1 MTNPTLFSL
10 PWLVAAL
17 LVAPRTNAQAWQWA
31 RDLGGTD
38 ADIGKDVCLDPQ
50 NNVHVAGWTLGEVT
64 GECTTLTGSGG
75 TSIFLAKYDPFGACL
90 WSRVDGGPGDD
101 VARGIATDAQGNTF
115 ITGSYSTLAQ
125 FGTVT
130 LGAQGD
136 ADVFVAKYGPDGDF
150 LWVAHGGGPF
160 DEQGTAVATDA
171 EGNVF
176 VCGRY
181 RSTCTFGAFTI
192 GTVNSNFDAFLAKLD
207 ADGNWLWIRRAGDI
221 GGEEANAVAVDAQGD
236 AYITGWFSSPIA
248 VFSSQQVSPVGG
260 GADIFLAKYTGD
272 GTCLWVRGAG
282 AASSDQ
288 GNALAIDSQGRP
300 YISGWLSGDTAHFGG
315 ITLLPEYG
323 EAEDLFVAK
332 YDPQGECLWAVRAGG
347 TGMDVATGL
356 SFIHRD
362 VLIVSGQF
370 TDTAAIGGTTLEAMA
385 GTDVYTAGYDTT
397 GAPLWGLQ
405 AGGSGYEQAGKVVG
419 TATGVAYTT
428 GSYDT
433 QASFSGWTLDAVAAS
448 DLYLAKVGEMATALP
463 PPTTNAPALAW
474 DPAARLLSIA
484 TADGSTFPSGQL
496 QVFDAAGR
504 LARSIPLS
512 GQRHVALGAM
522 GPGLYLVRLNMAKGQ
537 AYLRVL
543 LEQ

>member
-1 MTNPTLFSL
+1 MTNRTLFSL
-10 PWLVAAL
+10 PLLVAAL
-17 LVAPRTNAQAWQWA
+17 LAAPRTNAQAWQWA

-64 GECTTLTGSGG
+64 GDCATLSGSGAS
-75 TSIFLAKYDPFGACL
+75 SIFLAEYDPFGACL

-115 ITGSYSTLAQ
+115 ITGSYSGLAQ

-130 LGAQGD
+130 LGVQGD

-160 DEQGTAVATDA
+160 DEQGSAVATDA

-181 RSTCTFGAFTI
+181 RSTCTFGASTI
-192 GTVNSNFDAFLAKLD
+192 GTVNNNFDAFLGKLD

-221 GGEEANAVAVDAQGD
+221 GGEEANAVAVDAQGF
-236 AYITGWFSSPIA
+236 AYITGWYSSPIA

-260 GADIFLAKYTGD
+260 GADIFLAKYDPT

-282 AASSDQ
+282 ATSSDQ
-288 GNALAIDSQGRP
+288 GNALAIDSQGYP

-323 EAEDLFVAK
+323 EAEDLFLAK

-370 TDTAAIGGTTLEAMA
+370 TDTAAIGGTTLQAIA
-385 GTDVYTAGYDTT
+385 GTDVYIAGYDTT
-397 GAPLWGLQ
+397 GAALWGLQ
-405 AGGSGYEQAGKVVG
+405 AGGNGYEQAGKVVG
-419 TATGVAYTT
+419 TTTGVAYTT

-448 DLYLAKVGEMATALP
+448 DLYLAKVGDMATALP
-463 PPTTNAPALAW
+463 AADISAPVLRW
-474 DPAARLLSIA
+474 DPVAALLTI
-484 TADGSTFPSGQL
+484 TVADGGTLPSGHL
-496 QVFDAAGR
+496 QVFDFAGR
-504 LARSIPLS
+504 LLRSATTH
-512 GQRHVALGAM
+512 GQRSVPLEGLAPGIYRVRLITPM
-522 GPGLYLVRLNMAKGQ
+522 GPAFLSIAAGL
-537 AYLRVL
+537 
-543 LEQ
+543 

>member
-10 PWLVAAL
+10 PLLVAAL
-17 LVAPRTNAQAWQWA
+17 LAAPRTNAQVWQWA
-31 RDLGGTD
+31 RDLGGND

-64 GECTTLTGSGG
+64 GDCATLMGSEG
-75 TSIFLAKYDPFGACL
+75 TSIFLAEYDPFGACL

-115 ITGSYSTLAQ
+115 ITGSYSGLAQ

-130 LGAQGD
+130 LGVQGD
-136 ADVFVAKYGPDGDF
+136 ADVFVAKYGPEGDF

-181 RSTCTFGAFTI
+181 RSSCTFGAFTI
-192 GTVNSNFDAFLAKLD
+192 GTVNNNFDAFLGKLD
-207 ADGNWLWIRRAGDI
+207 ADGNWLWMRRAGDI
-221 GGEEANAVAVDAQGD
+221 GGEEANAVAVDDQGNC
-236 AYITGWFSSPIA
+236 YMTGWFSSPIA
-248 VFSSQQVSPVGG
+248 VFSSHQVSPVGG

-282 AASSDQ
+282 ATSTDQ
-288 GNALAIDSQGRP
+288 GNALAIDSQGYP
-300 YISGWLSGDTAHFGG
+300 YINGWVSGDTAHFGG
-315 ITLLPEYG
+315 ITLLSEYG
-323 EAEDLFVAK
+323 EAEDLFLAK

-347 TGMDVATGL
+347 TGTDVATGL

-362 VLIVSGQF
+362 ALIVSGQF
-370 TDTAAIGGTTLEAMA
+370 TDTATIGGTNLEAIA

-405 AGGSGYEQAGKVVG
+405 AGGNGYEQAGKVVG
-419 TATGVAYTT
+419 TTGVAYTT

-433 QASFSGWTLDAVAAS
+433 QASFSGWQLDAVAAS
-448 DLYLAKVGEMATALP
+448 DLYLAKVGDMATALP
-463 PPTTNAPALAW
+463 PPTTNAPMLAW
-474 DPAARLLSIA
+474 DPVAALLSISA
-484 TADGSTFPSGQL
+484 ADGGSVPSGHL
-496 QVFDAAGR
+496 QVVDAAGR
-504 LARSIPLS
+504 LAHALPVR
-512 GQRHVALGAM
+512 GQRTVAFSGLGS
-522 GPGLYLVRLNMAKGQ
+522 GLYVMRLTTPTGQ
-537 AYLRVL
+537 GLLRVVL
-543 LEQ
+543 GP